1 VVVDAEGV
9 VVYPGAPG
17 PYGFSP
23 EEAVAALARLV
34 AT

>member
-1 VVVDAEGV
+1 V

-23 EEAVAALARLV
+23 EEAEEALAQCLD
-34 AT
+34 